1 MKTGKQ
7 TRGRH
12 CPLGI
17 VLAGMVALVASCAS
31 PKHNNNEMKTERL
44 TYFSY
49 DHHNSMSQDGERYNV
64 KLQEDGRVHVVID
77 EGRPSEKEFYLDDS
91 TILDELLAI
100 VKEYKM
106 DKYKEDYK
114 PWMDITDGD
123 NWSLYYKYD
132 TKRSVSSGG
141 YMAWPDNYGEMR
153 KALSGYFQKWR
164 EYEKGV
170 LLIDY
175 FHFTCKNKAGRDEE
189 YTLER
194 GATEATMTL
203 RDAEKG
209 IDKTLKMDNGIMMEL
224 QQTAN
229 AANLKSTLYDYHTD
243 DENATRCTY
252 YVRYSTGD
260 TLSGYTCFTQYIGH
274 KENAILEF
282 FRPWM
287 GE

>member
-7 TRGRH
+7 IRGRH

-141 YMAWPDNYGEMR
+141 YMAWPDNYYEMR
-153 KALSGYFQKWR
+153 KALSAVFKKLR
-164 EYEKGV
+164 ESEDGM
-170 LLIDY
+170 LLMDY
-175 FHFTCKNKAGRDEE
+175 FKFTSKNKQGLDIE
-189 YTLER
+189 YIMER
-194 GATEATMTL
+194 GETEATVTL
-203 RDAEKG
+203 RNSERGVDSTFNVSN
-209 IDKTLKMDNGIMMEL
+209 DYLKVF
-224 QQTAN
+224 QQQAN
-229 AANLKSTLYDYHTD
+229 AAQLKSRLYDYYTE
-243 DENATRCTY
+243 DEAATRSTY
-252 YVRYSTGD
+252 FVRYSNGD
-260 TLSGYTCFTQYIGH
+260 TLSGITCHTQYPSNKVG
-274 KENAILEF
+274 AILEF
-282 FRPWM
+282 FSRWLPQ
-287 GE
+287 

>member
-1 MKTGKQ
+1 M
-7 TRGRH
+7 
-12 CPLGI
+12 
-17 VLAGMVALVASCAS
+17 AASCVS
-31 PKHNNNEMKTERL
+31 QKPENNNDMKTEHL

-49 DHHNSMSQDGERYNV
+49 DHHNSMSQYGEKYNV
-64 KLQEDGRVHVVID
+64 TLLKDGRVHVVID

-106 DKYKEDYK
+106 DKYKRDYMPK
-114 PWMDITDGD
+114 MEITDGD

-132 TKRSVSSGG
+132 TERSVSSGG
-141 YMAWPDNYGEMR
+141 YMAWPDNYHEMR
-153 KALSGYFQKWR
+153 KTLSGYFQKWR

-170 LLIDY
+170 LAIDY

-194 GATEATMTL
+194 GATQATLTL

-209 IDKTLKMDNGIMMEL
+209 IDKTLKVDNGILQEL

-252 YVRYSTGD
+252 YVRYNTGD
-260 TLSGYTCFTQYIGH
+260 TLSGYTCFIQYIGH

-282 FRPWM
+282 FSHWT
-287 GE
+287 EE